1 MCSYIQVFTVRW
13 NPETPPK
20 KVQIFEKSGGV
31 GGITMFCWQIE
42 IKFGLHYPIVREME
56 SFLYNEI
63 GLMFLDK
70 EYRLEN
76 LTVFFLTWMCLPVDI

>member
-1 MCSYIQVFTVRW
+1 MQVFTVQW

-31 GGITMFCWQIE
+31 AEITMF
-42 IKFGLHYPIVREME
+42 LHYLVVREME
-56 SFLYNEI
+56 TFLYFETE
-63 GLMFLDK
+63 LMFLDK

-76 LTVFFLTWMCLPVDI
+76 LIVFFLTWMCLPVDI